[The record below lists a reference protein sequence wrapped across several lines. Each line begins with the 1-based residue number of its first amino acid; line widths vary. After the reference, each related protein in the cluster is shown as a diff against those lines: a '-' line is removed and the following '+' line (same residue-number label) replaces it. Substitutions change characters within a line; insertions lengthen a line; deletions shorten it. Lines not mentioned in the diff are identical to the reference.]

1 MIPMKILISD
11 TLEDEGIQIF
21 VRNGFEVIKKFTIN
35 KDDLKKEI
43 HEYDGIVVRSR
54 TKLTA
59 EILDQASKLKVIGRA
74 GVGLDNIDLLKAKEM
89 NVKVFNTPEAPSVS
103 VAELSLGLML
113 ALARNISHADRTMHR
128 GEWNKSQYLGF
139 TLKGKKLGLVGY
151 GNIAKELASIAIA
164 LGMTVGVYSRFSKG
178 QIAID
183 EAKAVGCSIYPTIE
197 DLLKEVQIVSLHLP
211 STPQTD
217 NILNKTRIKLMRK
230 DAIIINTARGSLID
244 ENALLNALKSKQ
256 IAGAALDVYRE
267 EPLKDRRLVEYD
279 ENLILTPHI
288 ASQTIETQTEAATT
302 VAKKICDYLNK
313 L

>member
-89 NVKVFNTPEAPSVS
+89 NIKVFNTPEAPSIS